1 MDITTARS
9 NLDNLTQL
17 AGSKNPNTKEVGQ
30 RITWATMHIAQTRED
45 ARIMGSRG
53 YLHER
58 DILLNRAAEWQRQL
72 DEALE
77 KLGVKNGA

>member
-9 NLDNLTQL
+9 NLDNLTAL
-17 AGSKNPNTKEVGQ
+17 AHSKEPDMAEVGM
-30 RITWATMHIAQTRED
+30 RITWATMHITQTHED

-53 YLHER
+53 YTRER

-72 DEALE
+72 DEAIE
-77 KLGVKNGA
+77 KLGVKE